1 MTLEL
6 CIWFIVMRLRR
17 GAGSALENLNMS
29 PVFFFNTAGHFFS
42 KANVS
47 KKPSSFMGENGF
59 ERPWEYRKRTKNRP
73 PTLPLVPKHQIEN
86 HLFWQKMRVLLIFS
100 KDHHE
105 RKRRFLLTIVKNS
118 LLKNPKAYRH
128 NPLLW
133 YATKLLTHFYIYN
146 VFNVV
151 LSILLKKNLKSKGL
165 TWP

>member
-17 GAGSALENLNMS
+17 GAGSALENLHMS
-29 PVFFFNTAGHFFS
+29 PVFFNPAGHFFS

-59 ERPWEYRKRTKNRP
+59 ERPWEYHKRTKNRP

-105 RKRRFLLTIVKNS
+105 RQQKRFLLTIAKI
-118 LLKNPKAYRH
+118 LQLKSPKDYH
-128 NPLLW
+128 HHPLLW
-133 YATKLLTHFYIYN
+133 YATSLLTHFYEYE
-146 VFNVV
+146 F
-151 LSILLKKNLKSKGL
+151 SKSQN
-165 TWP
+165 WS